1 MSDDAT
7 GAREAAHDLE
17 LWLVHAIE
25 QLPGVLAAAVWLE
38 DLKRVRAV
46 HLTAAPAASSTILS
60 NATARVLR
68 KHGLEFAPESIRV
81 MSRDAEGREVEPP
94 GPPTRQAVA
103 NGQQQATSPS
113 GVRFLLL
120 HDLAVARSGSRVT
133 CTVQVE
139 RGTAVFQGEAVE
151 LDTEAGRTRAAARAT
166 LSAAERAAEKLA
178 LGLEATLVLDM
189 FGRKYVAASVEA
201 AIERRF
207 ALLAGL
213 VPVDPA
219 RSVEEAA
226 CLAALRA
233 IDRWIAW

>member
-1 MSDDAT
+1 MSDDN
-7 GAREAAHDLE
+7 GAREATHDLE

-25 QLPGVLAAAVWLE
+25 QLPGVVAAAVWLS
-38 DLKRVRAV
+38 DLGTVRAV
-46 HLTAAPAASSTILS
+46 HITASPTASGTILA

-68 KHGLEFAPESIRV
+68 KHGLDFAPSSIRV
-81 MSRDAEGREVEPP
+81 MTRDGQGQEVDALPQSAGSAAAPKEGAT
-94 GPPTRQAVA
+94 GP
-103 NGQQQATSPS
+103 
-113 GVRFLLL
+113 RFLVLQ
-120 HDLAVARSGSRVT
+120 DFDVARHGARVT
-133 CTVQVE
+133 CTVRVD
-139 RGTAVFQGEAVE
+139 RGTTVFEGQSVE

-166 LSAAERAAEKLA
+166 LFAAERADERLA
-178 LGLEATLVLDM
+178 LGLEGTVILDM

-201 AIERRF
+201 AVERRF

-219 RSVEEAA
+219 RSLEEAA

>member
-1 MSDDAT
+1 MSDEPNGT
-7 GAREAAHDLE
+7 REAAHDLE
-17 LWLVHAIE
+17 LWLVHAVE

-38 DLKRVRAV
+38 NLRRVRAV
-46 HLTAAPAASSTILS
+46 HITAAPTASATILA

-81 MSRDAEGREVEPP
+81 MTRDTEGREVEAPP
-94 GPPTRQAVA
+94 AAPGTAPADATASPT
-103 NGQQQATSPS
+103 GI
-113 GVRFLLL
+113 RFLLL
-120 HDLAVARSGSRVT
+120 HDLAINRSGSRVT
-133 CTVQVE
+133 CKVQVE
-139 RGTAVFQGEAVE
+139 RGTAVFMGEAIE
-151 LDTEAGRTRAAARAT
+151 LDTEAGRTRAAARAALT
-166 LSAAERAAEKLA
+166 AAERADDKLA
-178 LGLEATLVLDM
+178 LGLEGTLVLDM

-201 AIERRF
+201 ALERRF

-213 VPVDPA
+213 VPVEPG